1 MKTITLKNCNFKIEL
16 YKCLKFIEEE
26 KKVYIY
32 FINDDKPLVVED
44 VCLEDLQEV
53 GLM

>member
-1 MKTITLKNCNFKIEL
+1 MKTITLGNCNFRIDL
-16 YKCLKFIEEE
+16 YKCLKFIDEE

-32 FINDDKPLVVED
+32 FINDDKPLVIENI
-44 VCLEDLQEV
+44 CREDLQEV